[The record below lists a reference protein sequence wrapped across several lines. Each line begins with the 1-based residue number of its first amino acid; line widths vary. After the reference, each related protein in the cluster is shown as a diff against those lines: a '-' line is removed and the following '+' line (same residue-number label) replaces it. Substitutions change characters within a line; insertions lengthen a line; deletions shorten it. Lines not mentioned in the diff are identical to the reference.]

1 MVSPDACTALSSL
14 SKASA
19 GDGKTKLEQQ
29 AQQRN
34 GISQDY
40 LDNDNSTSG
49 TQTASKLPMGTRVED
64 IRCGKGADNR
74 IEGFVGKGQFLRGP
88 LYAGELSPPAREAFA
103 N

>member
-1 MVSPDACTALSSL
+1 
-14 SKASA
+14 
-19 GDGKTKLEQQ
+19 
-29 AQQRN
+29 
-34 GISQDY
+34 
-40 LDNDNSTSG
+40 
-49 TQTASKLPMGTRVED
+49 MGTRVED